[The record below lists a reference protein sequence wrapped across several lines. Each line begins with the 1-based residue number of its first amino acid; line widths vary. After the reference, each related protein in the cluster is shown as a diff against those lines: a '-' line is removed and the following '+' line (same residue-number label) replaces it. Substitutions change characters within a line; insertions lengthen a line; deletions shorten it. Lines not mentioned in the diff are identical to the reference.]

1 MPSLPDLSQLSHAQK
16 DELIVALF
24 AQVQAL
30 LSNQALLHQRTG
42 QLEARLGLNSA
53 NSSKPPCSDGLRK
66 PAPKSLRV
74 AGLRPSGGQKGHP
87 GATLR
92 RSEEIDRVI
101 EHKSAS
107 ASGDVCAT
115 CQSALL
121 HHEVIE
127 QRQVFDLPPLRLQVI
142 EHRLMR
148 ARCAC
153 GAVHDGAWPEGVTG
167 AVQYGAGVK
176 ALAVHLSQ
184 QHLVPLGRVCAL
196 MQDAFGASLS
206 QASVASFNAQAAQAL
221 IPTVAAIGQAVKSQ
235 AVVHADESG
244 IRVQGKLHWLH
255 CLVSQQLTW
264 LGQHARRGRQ
274 AFEALGLLDGVRG
287 TLVHD
292 GLASYKEL
300 ECAHALCNAHH
311 LRELVFVDEQEK
323 PFDGWA
329 QEMMALLVRANGEV
343 GQHGGPLP
351 QDRQRWYESQWDVL
365 LARADSFNPENKD
378 CLEHAPKR
386 GRHRQ
391 SKAFNLIRR
400 LRLHRADVWRFMSTP
415 GVPFTNNLAE
425 QALRMCKVKQK
436 ISGCFRTVDGAN
448 TFFTIRSYLQTM
460 TKQKQ
465 NLLQC
470 LTSVF
475 TGQPIQ
481 PRFVG

>member
-16 DELIVALF
+16 DELIMALF

-30 LSNQALLHQRTG
+30 LSNQALLHQRIEH
-42 QLEARLGLNSA
+42 LEARLGLNSA
-53 NSSKPPCSDGLRK
+53 NSSKPPSSDGLRK
-66 PAPKSLRV
+66 PAPKSLRI
-74 AGLRPSGGQKGHP
+74 AGQRPSGGQKGHA
-87 GATLR
+87 GNTLR
-92 RSEEIDRVI
+92 TSERVDAVV

-107 ASGDVCAT
+107 ASGDVCAH
-115 CQSALL
+115 CQSALM
-121 HHEVIE
+121 HHEVIG
-127 QRQVFDLPPLRLQVI
+127 QRQVLDLPPLRLQVTQ
-142 EHRLMR
+142 HHLMR
-148 ARCAC
+148 SHCTC

-196 MQDAFGASLS
+196 MQDAFGVNLS

-244 IRVQGKLHWLH
+244 IRVKGKLHWLH

-264 LGQHARRGRQ
+264 LGQHARRGAQ
-274 AFEALGLLDGVRG
+274 AFEALGLLAGVRG

-300 ECAHALCNAHH
+300 ACAHALCNAHH
-311 LRELVFVDEQEK
+311 LRELVFVHEQER

-329 QEMMALLVRANGEV
+329 QEMMALLVQANREV
-343 GQHGGPLP
+343 RQHGAPLP
-351 QDRQRWYESQWDVL
+351 QERQRWYEAQWDVL
-365 LARADSFNPENKD
+365 LARAESFNPENTD
-378 CLEHAPKR
+378 CLHHAPKR

-400 LRLHRADVWRFMSTP
+400 LRLHCADVWRFMTTP

-436 ISGCFRTVDGAN
+436 ISGCFRTEQGAN

-475 TGQPIQ
+475 NGQPVQ
-481 PRFVG
+481 PQFAG

>member
-16 DELIVALF
+16 DELIMTLF
-24 AQVQAL
+24 AQVQTL
-30 LSNQALLHQRTG
+30 LSNQALLHQRTQG
-42 QLEARLGLNSA
+42 LEARLGLNST
-53 NSSKPPCSDGLRK
+53 NSSKPPSSDGLRK
-66 PAPKSLRV
+66 PAPKSLRI
-74 AGLRPSGGQKGHP
+74 AGQRPSGGQKGHP

-92 RSEEIDRVI
+92 TSERVDAVI
-101 EHKSAS
+101 EHKSPGAG
-107 ASGDVCAT
+107 GDVCT
-115 CQSALL
+115 HCQNTLL
-121 HHEVIE
+121 HHEIIE
-127 QRQVFDLPPLRLQVI
+127 KRQVFDLPPLRLQVL
-142 EHRLMR
+142 EHHLMR
-148 ARCAC
+148 AHCAC
-153 GAVHDGAWPEGVTG
+153 GAVHQGAWPEGVSS

-184 QHLVPLGRVCAL
+184 QHLVPLARVCAL
-196 MQDAFGASLS
+196 MQDAFGVSLS

-221 IPTVAAIGQAVKSQ
+221 APTVEAIGQAVKSQ

-244 IRVQGKLHWLH
+244 IRVKGKLHWLH

-274 AFEALGLLDGVRG
+274 AFAALGLLAGVRG

-311 LRELVFVDEQEK
+311 LRELVFVHEQER

-329 QEMMALLVRANGEV
+329 QEMMALLVQASGEV
-343 GQHGGPLP
+343 TRHGGPLP
-351 QDRQRWYESQWDVL
+351 EDRQHGYKTQWDVL
-365 LARADSFNPENKD
+365 LARAESFNPENKD
-378 CLEHAPKR
+378 HLLHATRR
-386 GRHRQ
+386 GRHKQ
-391 SKAFNLIRR
+391 SKAYNLIRR
-400 LRLHRADVWRFMSTP
+400 LRMHRAEVWRFMSEP

-436 ISGCFRTVDGAN
+436 ISGCFRTVEGAD

-475 TGQPIQ
+475 NGQPIQ
-481 PRFVG
+481 PRFAG